1 MRIFLIA
8 VFFISS
14 HFIAAQQTDII
25 DIKRVE
31 ANLDLDFY
39 YKTVDGDLDLEFSI
53 LKDTDSIYLDAKNL
67 VEYYASIK
75 GKGIKVGF
83 NEGQLILKHD
93 FKAGKDYKIHLEY
106 IASPDKAL
114 YFVDNEGSVQ
124 VWTQGQGKYTSNWLP
139 SLDDMNDKI
148 EFDLNISAP
157 SDKVVI
163 ANGTLVKKEQANGLT
178 TWKYD
183 MVNPISSYLVA
194 LAAGTYKKDI
204 MTTAS
209 GVPIELYYYP
219 RDSAKVSATYRYTQQ
234 IFDFLEAEIM
244 VPYPWQNYKEVP
256 VKDFLYAGMENASA
270 TIFSDNLMVD
280 DTAFI
285 DRNFVNVNAHEL
297 AHQWFGDMVT
307 ETSGTHHWLQEG
319 FATYYALLAE
329 KSIFGEDYYYWQLYQ
344 SAEQLKELSD
354 QGKGEKLLN
363 PKASSLTFYQK
374 GAWALHILREQIGDE
389 PFRMAVQRYL
399 NDHRYK
405 NVSTEDFIASA
416 EAVSGQ
422 DLTEFVKDWL
432 NQSAFQATEA
442 LESLKKSPFMQ
453 EYLRINAL
461 RKVPLEQKQEQL
473 MDAVTLPNDYIGQ
486 EVVYQLVGE
495 PISQTMEIYERA
507 LASNKVMV
515 RQAIAL
521 SLEEIP
527 VALKTGF
534 ESLLE
539 DESYLTKEQALM
551 KLWFNFPE
559 NRPQYL
565 EKTRGIA
572 GFTDKN
578 IETLWL
584 ALALATKDFD
594 KSSWQHYYD
603 RLTNYTNPS
612 YSFYIRENAFQYLY
626 QLQLF
631 DAQSLGNLVL
641 GCMHHNWRFAQS
653 CRELLDVL
661 VKDENWKAMLQ
672 GLGGLNKKQQEFL
685 DKKLQ

>member
-1 MRIFLIA
+1 
-8 VFFISS
+8 
-14 HFIAAQQTDII
+14 
-25 DIKRVE
+25 
-31 ANLDLDFY
+31 
-39 YKTVDGDLDLEFSI
+39 
-53 LKDTDSIYLDAKNL
+53 
-67 VEYYASIK
+67 
-75 GKGIKVGF
+75 
-83 NEGQLILKHD
+83 
-93 FKAGKDYKIHLEY
+93 
-106 IASPDKAL
+106 
-114 YFVDNEGSVQ
+114 
-124 VWTQGQGKYTSNWLP
+124 
-139 SLDDMNDKI
+139 
-148 EFDLNISAP
+148 
-157 SDKVVI
+157 
-163 ANGTLVKKEQANGLT
+163 
-178 TWKYD
+178 
-183 MVNPISSYLVA
+183 
-194 LAAGTYKKDI
+194 
-204 MTTAS
+204 
-209 GVPIELYYYP
+209 
-219 RDSAKVSATYRYTQQ
+219 
-234 IFDFLEAEIM
+234 
-244 VPYPWQNYKEVP
+244 
-256 VKDFLYAGMENASA
+256 MENASA